1 MTCVG
6 SVWCEILLRRKLS
19 SQRMPD
25 NERHTDMADMGLA
38 DICWLCRPTEAAEQN
53 EKLNEL
59 GFVYYAVGR

>member
-1 MTCVG
+1 
-6 SVWCEILLRRKLS
+6 
-19 SQRMPD
+19 MPD

-59 GFVYYAVGR
+59 GFVYYDVGR